1 MLSKRRIFISASCL
15 LILVA
20 VLAVVYQPPKPS
32 KERYQTIDI
41 IRQSNCGVYVILD
54 NVSHRLYLVKYADGK
69 GVKSIPIGKID

>member
-1 MLSKRRIFISASCL
+1 MKHSKIILGSVIS
-15 LILVA
+15 LI
-20 VLAVVYQPPKPS
+20 VLGAWVVVYQQPKPS

-41 IRQSNCGVYVILD
+41 IRQSDRGVYVILD